1 MSWNF
6 DEIIDRRASDSIKW
20 NYFDEDV
27 LPMWVADMDF
37 RAPQV
42 VVDALL
48 KRVQHGVFGYASQE
62 KETAAAVVDHLKQ
75 QYAWQVDPE
84 AIVFLPGVVVGFNL
98 ASHALVKEGEGVL
111 IQPPVYMPFLGTA
124 KHVSGVLQEA
134 QLVCKEDGRYE
145 IDWDVLNAT
154 FEANTRMF
162 LLCSPHN
169 PVGRVWTQPELERIA
184 EECLRRG
191 VAICSDEIHADLV
204 FSESKH
210 IPIGSLDNEIAEQTI
225 TLMAPSKT
233 FNIPGL
239 YCSFAII
246 PNKDLRKKFLAA
258 RRGVVGESNLLGM
271 TAAAAAYREGRPW
284 LDALLVY
291 LQANRDTAEAY
302 IRQNMPGL
310 KMTHA
315 EATYLAWIDCRG
327 AGLGDKPADFF
338 KNNARVA
345 LNEGSWFG
353 KGGEGFVRL
362 NFGCPR
368 SMLME
373 GLEQMRAALAGR

>member
-37 RAPQV
+37 RAPDV
-42 VVDALL
+42 VIDALL

-62 KETAAAVVDHLKQ
+62 TDTAAAVVDYLKQ

-98 ASHALVKEGEGVL
+98 ASHALVGEGEGVL
-111 IQPPVYMPFLGTA
+111 IQPPVYMPFLTTA
-124 KHVSGVLQEA
+124 KNVSGMRQDA
-134 QLVCKEDGRYE
+134 QLVCDEYGRYS

-154 FEANTRMF
+154 FEKNTRMF

-169 PVGRVWTQPELERIA
+169 PVGRVWTRPELERVA

-210 IPIGSLDNEIAEQTI
+210 IPIGALDHEIGKQTI

-233 FNIPGL
+233 FNVPGL
-239 YCSFAII
+239 YCSFAVI

-258 RRGVVGESNLLGM
+258 RRGVVGESNVLGM

-284 LDALLVY
+284 LDALLTY
-291 LQANRDTAEAY
+291 LQNNRDSTEAF
-302 IRQNMPGL
+302 IRQNMPDL
-310 KMTHA
+310 KMTHP
-315 EATYLAWIDCRG
+315 EGTYLAWIDCHG
-327 AGLGDKPADFF
+327 AGLGDNPAEFF
-338 KNNARVA
+338 KNEARVA

-353 KGGEGFVRL
+353 AGGEGFVRL

-373 GLEQMRAALAGR
+373 GLERMRAALAGR

>member
-6 DEIIDRRASDSIKW
+6 DEIIDRKLSDSIKW
-20 NYFDEDV
+20 KYFAEDV

-37 RAPQV
+37 RAPDV
-42 VVDALL
+42 VIDALM
-48 KRVQHGVFGYASQE
+48 KRVQHGVFGYATQE
-62 KETAAAVVDHLKQ
+62 KETAAAIVDYLQQ

-98 ASHALVKEGEGVL
+98 ASHALVGAGEGIL

-134 QLVCKEDGRYE
+134 QLTRGENGRYGV
-145 IDWDVLNAT
+145 DWDVFRAT
-154 FEANTRMF
+154 FAENTRMF

-169 PVGRVWTQPELERIA
+169 PVGRVWTRPELEQMA

-191 VAICSDEIHADLV
+191 VTVCSDEIHSDLI
-204 FSESKH
+204 FAESKH
-210 IPIGSLDNEIAEQTI
+210 IPLASLDPEIGKQTI

-233 FNIPGL
+233 FNVPGL

-246 PNKDLRKKFLAA
+246 PDKELRKKFKAA
-258 RRGVVGESNLLGM
+258 QRGVVGESNLLGM
-271 TAAAAAYREGRPW
+271 TAAAAAYRHGRPW
-284 LDALLVY
+284 LEALLAY
-291 LQANRDTAEAY
+291 LQENRDITRNF
-302 IRQNMPGL
+302 IHQNMSAL
-310 KMTHA
+310 KMSPA
-315 EATYLAWIDCRG
+315 EATYLAWIDCRE
-327 AGLGDKPADFF
+327 AGLGDKPAEFF
-338 KNNARVA
+338 LNQGRVA

-353 KGGEGFVRL
+353 SGGEGFVRL

-368 SMLME
+368 VTLLE
-373 GLEQMRAALAGR
+373 GLERMRAALAAR

>member
-6 DEIIDRRASDSIKW
+6 DEIIDRKLSDSIKW
-20 NYFDEDV
+20 KYFAEDV

-37 RAPQV
+37 RAPDV
-42 VVDALL
+42 VIEALM
-48 KRVQHGVFGYASQE
+48 KRVQHGVFGYATQE
-62 KETAAAVVDHLKQ
+62 KETAAAIVDYLQQ

-98 ASHALVKEGEGVL
+98 ASHALVGAGEGIL

-134 QLVCKEDGRYE
+134 QLTRGENGRYGV
-145 IDWDVLNAT
+145 DWDVFRAT
-154 FEANTRMF
+154 FAENTRMF

-169 PVGRVWTQPELERIA
+169 PVGRVWTRPELEQMA

-191 VAICSDEIHADLV
+191 VTVCSDEIHSDLI
-204 FSESKH
+204 FAESKH
-210 IPIGSLDNEIAEQTI
+210 IPLASLDPEIGKQTI

-233 FNIPGL
+233 FNVPGL

-246 PNKDLRKKFLAA
+246 PDKELRKKFKAA
-258 RRGVVGESNLLGM
+258 QRGVVGESNLLGM
-271 TAAAAAYREGRPW
+271 TAAAAAYRHGRPW
-284 LDALLVY
+284 LEALLAY
-291 LQANRDTAEAY
+291 LQENRDITRNF
-302 IRQNMPGL
+302 IHQNMSAL
-310 KMTHA
+310 KMSPA
-315 EATYLAWIDCRG
+315 EATYLAWIDCRE
-327 AGLGDKPADFF
+327 AGLGDKPAEFF
-338 KNNARVA
+338 LNQGRVA

-353 KGGEGFVRL
+353 SGGEGFVRL

-368 SMLME
+368 VTLLE
-373 GLEQMRAALAGR
+373 GLERMRAALAAR